1 MAHVC
6 YKANSSVCHTTPIL
20 DVAHDNVQQPAHN
33 LLAVYKLA
41 VHRAILLPDIT
52 SHQITDATA
61 RDVIATPRDTKTQ
74 HSSTSTTVSAVS
86 SCYILLQLAII
97 IKFIVLQANFYAK
110 TMRTSALYY

>member
-6 YKANSSVCHTTPIL
+6 YKANSNVCHTTPIL

-52 SHQITDATA
+52 SHRLLMPQPMMLLPRLGTQNPNTA
-61 RDVIATPRDTKTQ
+61 AHQ
-74 HSSTSTTVSAVS
+74 
-86 SCYILLQLAII
+86 QLS
-97 IKFIVLQANFYAK
+97 VLFQVVVVV
-110 TMRTSALYY
+110 TRALEKMF